1 MRRIASA
8 LQTAWRLLTSP
19 VIFLWRILIVSS
31 RFVFDSLRLGLYTVV
46 YNWWMGYGDRPLRVI
61 GAAAAFV
68 LGFGILYYFRGEFVV
83 DADSMIVGRVSFSEA
98 IYYSLVSFTAVGY
111 GSWVSEPVKWTRFL
125 GAVES
130 ALGISTIALLVAVLL
145 QWIRR

>member
-1 MRRIASA
+1 MRRIASM
-8 LQTAWRLLTSP
+8 LQSAWRLLTSL

-31 RFVFDSLRLGLYTVV
+31 RFAFDRLRLGLYTVI
-46 YNWWMGYGDRPLRVI
+46 YNWWVGYGDRPLRVI
-61 GAAAAFV
+61 GAAVAFV
-68 LGFGILYYFRGEFVV
+68 LGFGTLYYFMGEFVV
-83 DADSMIVGRVSFSEA
+83 DADSMIVGGVSFSEA

-111 GSWVSEPVKWTRFL
+111 GNWVSDPVRWTRFL

-130 ALGISTIALLVAVLL
+130 ALGISTIALFVAVLL